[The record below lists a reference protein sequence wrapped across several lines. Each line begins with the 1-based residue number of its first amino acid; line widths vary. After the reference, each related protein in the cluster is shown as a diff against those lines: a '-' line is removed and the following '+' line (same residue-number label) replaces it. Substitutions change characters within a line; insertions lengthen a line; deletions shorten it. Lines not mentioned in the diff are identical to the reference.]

1 MRKMA
6 CFTGASLERRS
17 TCNTGPTLKRYVE
30 VQPTFR
36 KKHSRKI
43 TQNKESKMSD
53 KAEVPDKSKTSDKL
67 EKFLA
72 GGDIILNCFIP
83 EPVEIDDEDEE
94 LEQCITEIKRR
105 MGIIGSA
112 TGRNE
117 AFEVV
122 GEEASGRVDYAIK
135 KVIDVVNE
143 ELIAITEGKQKDL
156 VAGFMQNIMQLE
168 SSHHTNTRKRKASV
182 AFDDEFD
189 YLYGIVTTA
198 SDWYFL
204 MYTPERIYCSKDD
217 YHIALN
223 EKIMKDDAE
232 LRRGVKKVMG
242 VIVGLLKDRVE
253 VDDSPDTNS
262 VRPKTHIFLR
272 VVKLEQDIDELKKEL
287 ESKKNRKFQ
296 EKCILIAQVLL
307 GEEPIVEYRP
317 SFMRGLELDAF
328 FRHHRMALE
337 VQGAQHRLHNTS
349 WYKDVKKLED
359 IVDRDR
365 KKRTLCQLNGI
376 YLLEVWYDENPEIT
390 IPQKIYKF
398 KECIDRKDF
407 NLD

>member
-1 MRKMA
+1 MSETSTPYTPASTSTTVAGNETVSLADEIKKYKTKELIDFLCKEEDLGLDDDDLEIIRK
-6 CFTGASLERRS
+6 
-17 TCNTGPTLKRYVE
+17 
-30 VQPTFR
+30 Q
-36 KKHSRKI
+36 KI
-43 TQNKESKMSD
+43 MGRD
-53 KAEVPDKSKTSDKL
+53 FLKTSKEEFERYGMLGGPAKRLAEFAKECKEKKL
-67 EKFLA
+67 RSFSSYKTKKELSEVLRKYGIDSNEITKIPPFE
-72 GGDIILNCFIP
+72 P
-83 EPVEIDDEDEE
+83 EPVDIDDEDEE

-112 TGRNE
+112 TGRSE
-117 AFEVV
+117 AVRCEYISPILYASIYIAKRITKKGITMDPQFEVV

-135 KVIDVVNE
+135 KVIGVVNE

-253 VDDSPDTNS
+253 VDDSPDSKRARTKNF
-262 VRPKTHIFLR
+262 I
-272 VVKLEQDIDELKKEL
+272 KE
-287 ESKKNRKFQ
+287 
-296 EKCILIAQVLL
+296 
-307 GEEPIVEYRP
+307 
-317 SFMRGLELDAF
+317 
-328 FRHHRMALE
+328 
-337 VQGAQHRLHNTS
+337 
-349 WYKDVKKLED
+349 
-359 IVDRDR
+359 
-365 KKRTLCQLNGI
+365 
-376 YLLEVWYDENPEIT
+376 
-390 IPQKIYKF
+390 
-398 KECIDRKDF
+398 
-407 NLD
+407 